1 MRLLRR
7 RPQVPNPTSDA
18 AIPKLHES
26 VQRLA
31 DCQERQDRAGVVSA
45 LHEIIVADPRRLA
58 DRLRYGRFREQ
69 LGYRDEAGIEFDGCL
84 DQLDVDGELDGQLVD
99 QLLRNAAYG
108 PDVGATAARLERLLG
123 TLERV
128 RVREAEARRIVDI
141 SRVRVLFALRRRAPF
156 IESAHE
162 LVEHYPSNP
171 RVRQLCVLADR
182 WAQGSDAGEP
192 AKVFVIGLS
201 RTGTTSLHEALQILG
216 YSSLH
221 WTSTL
226 TGALPDDVDIAL
238 HDAFGDIN
246 ISARFAELAARFPD
260 SRFILTS
267 RELGSWTRSVSA
279 HYERFCGVSAPREL
293 RSPEHGGH
301 FGGRVGEIQD
311 VLYSRHRSGE
321 EAYLPHQQRD
331 EAVFADQPD
340 RLLRMTLA
348 DGDGW
353 PELAGFLGRA
363 VPDVSFPHSNAGP
376 VSAPGARRGG
386 GR

>member
-1 MRLLRR
+1 MLRR
-7 RPQVPNPTSDA
+7 RPRVPNPTPEE
-18 AIPKLHES
+18 AIPALHES

-31 DCQERQDRAGVVSA
+31 DCRKRQDRAGVVSA

-84 DQLDVDGELDGQLVD
+84 DQLDVDGGLDGQLVD

-108 PDVGATAARLERLLG
+108 PDAGATAARLERLLG

-128 RVREAEARRIVDI
+128 SVRESGASRIADI
-141 SRVRVLFALRRRAPF
+141 SRVRVLFALRRRTPF
-156 IESAHE
+156 IEGANE
-162 LVEHYPSNP
+162 LAERYPSNA
-171 RVRQLCVLADR
+171 RVRQLSVLADR
-182 WAQGSDAGEP
+182 WAQGPDAGEP

-221 WTSTL
+221 WKSAL

-238 HDAFGDIN
+238 YDAFGDIN
-246 ISARFAELAARFPD
+246 ISAHFAELAARFPD
-260 SRFILTS
+260 SRFIFTG

-279 HYERFCGVSAPREL
+279 HYENFCGVSAPSEL
-293 RSPEHGGH
+293 RRPEHAGH
-301 FGGRVGEIQD
+301 FGGRVGVIHD
-311 VLYSRHRSGE
+311 ALYSCHSSWE
-321 EAYLPHQQRD
+321 EAYVAHQRRVD
-331 EAVFADQPD
+331 AVFADQPD

-348 DGDGW
+348 NGDGW
-353 PELAGFLGRA
+353 PELAGFLDRA
-363 VPDVSFPHSNAGP
+363 VPDVAFRHSNAGP
-376 VSAPGARRGG
+376 VSTPCTGSEG